1 MKKEEIRATV
11 KESVHNNVKQVFK
24 TLEQE
29 KACGSILCFWNVEDE
44 VNAATAIHEKEGEK
58 TLDSMTKILVAAALN
73 DKYYMKAMVIAGLH
87 AEIEYTKD
95 EAKRKIIREKAMELA
110 DLFDE

>member
-1 MKKEEIRATV
+1 MEKEEIRATV

-29 KACGSILCFWNVEDE
+29 KTCGGILCFWDVAGE
-44 VNAATAIHEKEGEK
+44 VNAATAVRKAEGEE
-58 TLDSMTKILVAAALN
+58 TLRSMTKILVAAALN
-73 DKYYMKAMVIAGLH
+73 DMYYMKAMVVAGLH

-95 EAKRKIIREKAMELA
+95 EAKREIIREKAMELA
-110 DLFDE
+110 ELFDE